1 MMFRLFVCETPLT
14 DRQAGSKFRGA
25 VPILGVLNPKFL
37 EQKFRRVN
45 AIGEPK
51 SVGPRANI

>member
-1 MMFRLFVCETPLT
+1 
-14 DRQAGSKFRGA
+14 
-25 VPILGVLNPKFL
+25 VPNPTFL